1 MMMTPDLKKLL
12 KQTKQI
18 EADRVEIISKNRK
31 IIIEHPQV
39 LQLKVMDQN
48 VYQVTGGDL
57 RVEEILEFKDEDIN
71 LIMEQTGK
79 SREEVIQKL
88 KENKGDIAQTI
99 VDLSEQA

>member
-31 IIIEHPQV
+31 IVIEHPQV

-48 VYQVTGGDL
+48 VYQVTGEP
-57 RVEEILEFKDEDIN
+57 RVEEILEFKEEDIK

-79 SREEVIQKL
+79 SKEEVIEKL

-99 VDLSEQA
+99 VDLTEQA

>member
-12 KQTKQI
+12 KQTKQV

-31 IIIEHPQV
+31 IIIDHPQV
-39 LQLKVMDQN
+39 LQLKVMNQN
-48 VYQVTGGDL
+48 VYQITGGEVK
-57 RVEEILEFKDEDIN
+57 VEEILEFKEEDIK

-79 SREEVIQKL
+79 SKEEVITKL

-99 VDLSEQA
+99 VDLTE

>member
-18 EADRVEIISKNRK
+18 DADRVEIISKNRK
-31 IIIEHPQV
+31 IVIEHPQV

-48 VYQVTGGDL
+48 VYQITGGNVK
-57 RVEEILEFKDEDIN
+57 VEEILEFKEEDIK

-79 SREEVIQKL
+79 SKEEVLKKL
-88 KENKGDIAQTI
+88 KENNGDIAQTI
-99 VDLSEQA
+99 VDLTD

>member
-18 EADRVEIISKNRK
+18 DADRVEIISKNRK
-31 IIIEHPQV
+31 IVIEHPQV

-48 VYQVTGGDL
+48 VYQITGGNVK
-57 RVEEILEFKDEDIN
+57 VEEILEFKEEDIK

-79 SREEVIQKL
+79 SKEEVLKKL
-88 KENKGDIAQTI
+88 KENNWDIAQTI
-99 VDLSEQA
+99 VDLTD